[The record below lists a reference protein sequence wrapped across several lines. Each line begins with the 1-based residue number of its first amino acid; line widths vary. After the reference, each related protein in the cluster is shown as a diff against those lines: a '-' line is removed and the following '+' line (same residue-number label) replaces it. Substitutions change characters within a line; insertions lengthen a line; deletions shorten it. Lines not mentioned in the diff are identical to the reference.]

1 MYNNPYKD
9 NYYLHDN
16 LNIVIPLAGKCS
28 RFIEAGYN
36 DPKPFI
42 RIFNKTLL
50 EYSITTS
57 NIIGKRFI
65 FLCRKEHKQLLTDNL
80 HEFFYKFIDKPE
92 INYYSVDVEIITV
105 DETTEGAACTAL
117 LAKEY
122 INNDDPL
129 CIYNSDQI
137 IEWNANC
144 VMNNLFTK
152 YDDNEISSGL
162 VLCIYSLDPS
172 YSFVSLGVD
181 GFIER
186 VAEKQVISEY
196 ATTGHYIW
204 TKGRYFVESTER
216 MIKANDRYNNEFYIA
231 PTINYLPYKTMEIV
245 IIPRMICLGSP
256 IYVKRFID
264 TVKKENKINE

>member
-16 LNIVIPLAGKCS
+16 LNIVIPLAGKGS
-28 RFIEAGYN
+28 RFIKAGYT

-65 FLCRKEHKQLLTDNL
+65 FLCCKEHKQLLIDNL
-80 HEFFYKFIDKPE
+80 HEFFYTFIDKLDVK
-92 INYYSVDVEIITV
+92 YSIDIKIITV
-105 DETTEGAACTAL
+105 DKTTEGAACTAL

-137 IEWNANC
+137 IEWDANG
-144 VMNNLFTK
+144 VMSNLFNK

-172 YSFVSLGVD
+172 HSFASLGVD
-181 GFIER
+181 GFIEK
-186 VAEKQVISEY
+186 VAEKQVISNC

-204 TKGRYFVESTER
+204 TKGKYFVESAEN

-231 PTINYLPYKTMEIV
+231 PTINYLPYKTMEV
-245 IIPRMICLGSP
+245 AIIHRMICLGSP
-256 IYVKRFID
+256 IDVKRFIN
-264 TVKKENKINE
+264 TVLRGK